1 MKIDILGVQID
12 NLTFAQTLAKVE
24 TLINE
29 GGAHYI
35 VTPYAESIVRAQQ
48 DQEFR
53 EIINKA
59 DLAVPDGISLLMAAK
74 YLQQCNGETTKQSGQ
89 KRSWQRSW
97 PCLLIGLKTG
107 LSVFFN
113 RSYFD
118 VIPETVKGTDLTAAL
133 CVRAAEKGWK
143 VMFLGGWH
151 GAAERAAKIIKQQYP
166 NLTIDSM
173 AGSDNVTSESE
184 EAWANTKARLSQF
197 RPNLLFVSYGPVRQE
212 KWITHHLSDLS
223 TNVVI
228 GVAGA
233 FDMLSGL
240 KPRAP
245 LFMRGIGL
253 EWLWRLWLEPLR
265 LKRILTAFPYFPLL
279 VFRRSLVSK
288 D

>member
-1 MKIDILGVQID
+1 MKIDILGVLVD

-24 TLINE
+24 TLIDE

-48 DQEFR
+48 DQEFQA
-53 EIINKA
+53 ILNKA

-74 YLQQCNGETTKQSGQ
+74 YLQQCNSETKQSGEKGSW
-89 KRSWQRSW
+89 KRAWSR
-97 PCLLIGLKTG
+97 LLIGLETG

-113 RSYFD
+113 RFYFD
-118 VIPETVKGTDLTAAL
+118 VIPETVKGTDLTVAL
-133 CVRAAEKGWK
+133 CARAAAKGWK

-184 EAWANTKARLSQF
+184 ETWANTKARLSQF

-212 KWITHHLSDLS
+212 KWIARRLNELSA
-223 TNVVI
+223 NVVI

-245 LFMRGIGL
+245 LFMRGVGL

-279 VFRRSLVSK
+279 VFRKSLASK
-288 D
+288 NT